1 MADFVRGSLAFE
13 GTLCLEFCVAG
24 EVRYSRLVRYL
35 SDIAD
40 TSLSLQKVSH
50 KEQRKKERKLRD
62 ISRMTSRKALRCEV
76 PMQCSKDQAWH
87 DLEMD
92 HSSTD
97 LLRVLR

>member
-13 GTLCLEFCVAG
+13 GTLCLEFCMAR

-50 KEQRKKERKLRD
+50 EEQRKKERKLRD
-62 ISRMTSRKALRCEV
+62 ISRMTSRKYSVTASLAMHARQLPSAPAAKAE
-76 PMQCSKDQAWH
+76 
-87 DLEMD
+87 
-92 HSSTD
+92 
-97 LLRVLR
+97 